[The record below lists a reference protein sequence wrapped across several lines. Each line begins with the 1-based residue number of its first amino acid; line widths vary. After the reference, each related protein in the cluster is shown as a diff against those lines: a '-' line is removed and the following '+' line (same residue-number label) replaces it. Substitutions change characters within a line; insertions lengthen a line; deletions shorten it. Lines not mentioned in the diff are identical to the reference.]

1 MVSLKSTQLKYI
13 IIIGILSALWICSVL
28 PVTMLIISSFKTEA
42 EIRAIPY
49 KWLPSELNLANYRYA
64 FATLPGGVPIQNF
77 VYTSLF
83 YSTISTAVLI
93 FYGSFAGFIFAK
105 YRSRLGD
112 LIMLLTIFIMFIP
125 FESYALN
132 MDLVLRSYGLHNTL
146 LGLVVIWF
154 LNPFWVFFIR
164 QACIG
169 IPNDLIDAAKI
180 DGASTLRIY
189 WELVFPLLKPFLA
202 VIALFFFVWKW
213 DDLLWPLLV
222 IDSPRFWPLTLLLY
236 SWKTDYVG
244 WYYHQA
250 LPVAVVIVI
259 PAIIVFII
267 FLKYFVRGAV
277 LTSGLKGWR
286 F

>member
-1 MVSLKSTQLKYI
+1 MRRLKLLSTI
-13 IIIGILSALWICSVL
+13 AILSIFLVYSIL
-28 PVTMLIISSFKTEA
+28 PVFMLIISSFKTEA

-49 KWLPSELNLANYRYA
+49 QWFPSKLTLFNYEFA
-64 FATLPGGVPIQNF
+64 FRTLPGGVPIENF
-77 VYTSLF
+77 VFCSLF
-83 YSTISTAVLI
+83 YSTVSTAVLI
-93 FYGSFAGFIFAK
+93 FYGSLAGFIFAK
-105 YRSRLGD
+105 FRSKLGNA
-112 LIMLLTIFIMFIP
+112 IMLLTVFIMFIP

-132 MDLVLRSYGLHNTL
+132 MDLILRSYGLHNTL
-146 LGLVVIWF
+146 LGLVIIWF

-164 QACIG
+164 QACMG
-169 IPNDLIDAAKI
+169 IPSDLIEAAKI

-189 WELVFPLLKPFLA
+189 WEIVFPLLRPLLA

-250 LPVAVVIVI
+250 LPVAVIIVI
-259 PAIIVFII
+259 PTIIVFFI

-277 LTSGLKGWR
+277 LTAGLKGWR